1 MNKIR
6 SFITERS
13 LGESFAFGI
22 SVRAWIAI
30 LLAGTVCWMSIN
42 AIEVKEP
49 LYTLATI
56 AIGFY
61 FGRQS
66 NSKTETKT
74 QDSQ

>member
-6 SFITERS
+6 TFMTERS
-13 LGESFAFGI
+13 LGESLAFGI
-22 SVRAWIAI
+22 SVRAWIS
-30 LLAGTVCWMSIN
+30 LMLSGTVCWMAVNS
-42 AIEVKEP
+42 VKVEEP

-66 NSKTETKT
+66 NPKLTTPPET
-74 QDSQ
+74 SP

>member
-1 MNKIR
+1 MSKIR
-6 SFITERS
+6 SFITERA

-22 SVRAWIAI
+22 SVRAWIA
-30 LLAGTVCWMSIN
+30 LMLAGTVCWMAIN
-42 AIEVKEP
+42 VIKVEEP

-66 NSKTETKT
+66 NPKPQAQPEN
-74 QDSQ
+74 QP